1 MRVKREF
8 NCKEFL
14 ANWPI
19 LAHDGLLNMTVFS
32 LVRNTT
38 SASLPAVRS
47 IKYTASPCRLASAAF
62 LTFSLGPKRSL

>member
-1 MRVKREF
+1 MCVKREF

-14 ANWPI
+14 ANWLIPE
-19 LAHDGLLNMTVFS
+19 HNGLLNMTVFS

-38 SASLPAVRS
+38 SASLPTARI

-62 LTFSLGPKRSL
+62 LTFSIGPE